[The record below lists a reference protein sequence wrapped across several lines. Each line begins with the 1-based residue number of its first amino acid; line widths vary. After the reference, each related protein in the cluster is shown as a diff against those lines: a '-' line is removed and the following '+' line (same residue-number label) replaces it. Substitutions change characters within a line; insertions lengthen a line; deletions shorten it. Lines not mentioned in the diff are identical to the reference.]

1 LSLVVQAGA
10 TEAAFNGGFFA
21 APPLANP
28 LDHKPPILE
37 ETFASPE
44 TVSLETAKRDE
55 VVVDLQK
62 IPVPALAAPRRDEA
76 RKTRRPSMAVEVEGR
91 SGLSVALRAKR
102 SSLLANW
109 IQVRCLLDEIFC
121 CLDGRGAT
129 DF

>member
-1 LSLVVQAGA
+1 MVQAVA

-44 TVSLETAKRDE
+44 TVSLETAKRHE
-55 VVVDLQK
+55 VVVDLPK

-76 RKTRRPSMAVEVEGR
+76 RKTKRPSMAVEVEGR
-91 SGLSVALRAKR
+91 SGLSMALRAKR
-102 SSLLANW
+102 SSLDDLPG
-109 IQVRCLLDEIFC
+109 QLDPGPFAC
-121 CLDGRGAT
+121 CHR
-129 DF
+129 